1 MRTGRIARAGQAG
14 SFRRCWFYR
23 VKIGEQGLAAG
34 LPRHSH
40 KGDKIIGRCA
50 CDAAFGHTSIAVAI
64 ENPASVVH
72 GDFVEIQQIAILVTA
87 TLLPNAGVT
96 LNRVIWRSVDCC
108 PRLTLIVSGGNE
120 GIPFACETVC
130 LVVTWLICGYEAASS
145 SAGTP
150 ADCLGMRGV
159 LDPMRCTHINVANP
173 GLAAVRADFDM
184 NVALRRTVRRHRLIV
199 HITKISGVIV
209 VNCDRRIGAITLD
222 PTARDK
228 KFSPCG
234 AAIRANGAAL
244 HSSTVL
250 DWQPRRAVRRH
261 MHMAVQ
267 PAALRSY
274 AIVSHH
280 AGTITGAER
289 VAALARCPHSV
300 LRAIINRLAVVDVVY
315 QHAQRSRIRSRT
327 NAFVIDAAIWRR
339 ETSLDPTVAIIVAV
353 GINSVRADCRIRCKS
368 SARVL
373 IGKEDRVQPYISRER
388 GLVLPQR
395 FATLRL
401 SWIQALRWS
410 EPPDRPDVHRH
421 YSPAVRIEPNVE
433 LAIARFGRSARGR
446 VEILIARNAR
456 YRRVRSA
463 EA

>member
-1 MRTGRIARAGQAG
+1 MRTGRIARPGQAG
-14 SFRRCWFYR
+14 RFRRFRFYW
-23 VKIGEQGLAAG
+23 VKIGEQRLATG

-130 LVVTWLICGYEAASS
+130 LVVTRLICGYEAASS

-150 ADCLGMRGV
+150 ADRLSMHSV
-159 LDPMRCTHINVANP
+159 LDPVRCTNIDVANP
-173 GLAAVRADFDM
+173 GLAAVRADFNM

-199 HITKISGVIV
+199 YITKISSVIAI
-209 VNCDRRIGAITLD
+209 NCYRRIGAITLN

-228 KFSPCG
+228 KFIPCG
-234 AAIRANGAAL
+234 ATIRADGAAL

-250 DWQPRRAVRRH
+250 NWQPRSAIRRH
-261 MHMAVQ
+261 VHMAVQ

-274 AIVSHH
+274 AIVRYH
-280 AGTITGAER
+280 ARTITGAER
-289 VAALARCPHSV
+289 IAALACCPYCV
-300 LRAIINRLAVVDVVY
+300 LRAIVNSLALVNVVS
-315 QHAQRSRIRSRT
+315 QIAQGIRIISRT
-327 NAFVIDAAIWRR
+327 NAFVINAVIWWI
-339 ETSLDPTVAIIVAV
+339 ET
-353 GINSVRADCRIRCKS
+353 
-368 SARVL
+368 
-373 IGKEDRVQPYISRER
+373 Y
-388 GLVLPQR
+388 
-395 FATLRL
+395 F
-401 SWIQALRWS
+401 
-410 EPPDRPDVHRH
+410 
-421 YSPAVRIEPNVE
+421 
-433 LAIARFGRSARGR
+433 
-446 VEILIARNAR
+446 
-456 YRRVRSA
+456 
-463 EA
+463 